1 MNFNN
6 ILFHELF
13 LYPTVLSYS
22 LQVYCIIHIIYKKI
36 IFLIIMDKK
45 QRTYFI
51 EQIKEHA
58 YNILKSHYHISVS
71 ARVSVIFDTETELSQ
86 MLKEG
91 FELAIQQHANSYDL
105 YDYATFDHQAYFD
118 DLDWNA
124 RKGDIAI
131 LIQSTSFRST
141 KFRFRNDLC
150 NRGLKV
156 IEFGHLH
163 KVLEEE
169 YQTYIDSLKPEDK
182 RIFSLVDSLVE
193 ELKNIKSIE
202 ITSINGSVAKYS
214 GPMDFATT
222 NDGRYEGQTNYG
234 SRYPIGEVISE
245 ALDLSTLNGEIEVYA
260 FPSIE
265 GQLTQFVEPFTVKI
279 EDGFVVG
286 HNGPKEFNDLIELI
300 KTEHPKEKV
309 YVREFGLGL
318 NRNIPRHSRIGDPIA
333 YERQEGL
340 HFSLGMKHGIYQKKL
355 WPKYGKKFKQKF
367 HIDVYV
373 NAKSIKFNEKE
384 VYRYPQGFVL

>member
-1 MNFNN
+1 MND
-6 ILFHELF
+6 I
-13 LYPTVLSYS
+13 
-22 LQVYCIIHIIYKKI
+22 
-36 IFLIIMDKK
+36 
-45 QRTYFI
+45 QRTNFI
-51 EQIKEHA
+51 EEIKNHA
-58 YNILKSHYHISVS
+58 YLILKQHYKISVS

-91 FELAIQQHANSYDL
+91 FEDAIQKHANSYDL
-105 YDYATFDHQAYFD
+105 HDYASFDHQEYFD

-124 RKGDIAI
+124 REGDIAI

-150 NRGLKV
+150 TRGLKV

-169 YQTYIDSLKPEDK
+169 YQTFIDSLKPDDE
-182 RIFSLVDSLVE
+182 RIFPLVDSLVE
-193 ELKNIKSIE
+193 ELKDITSIE
-202 ITSINGSVAKYS
+202 ITSMNGSVAKYS

-245 ALDLSTLNGEIEVYA
+245 GLDLSTLHGDIEVYA
-260 FPSIE
+260 YPSIE
-265 GQLTQFVEPFTVKI
+265 GQLTQFVDPFTVTIK
-279 EDGFVVG
+279 DGFVVS

-300 KTEHPKEKV
+300 KTEHPEGKV

-318 NRNIPRHSRIGDPIA
+318 NRGIPRHSRIGDPIA

-373 NAKSIKFNEKE
+373 NVKSMKFNEKE
-384 VYRYPQGFVL
+384 VYTYPQGFVL